1 MSESSTES
9 LSQPTQLQE
18 ENNAYRKTVWHLL
31 PLLMLCLRSQLL
43 RSG

>member
-18 ENNAYRKTVWHLL
+18 ENNAYRKRYGIS
-31 PLLMLCLRSQLL
+31 CRY
-43 RSG
+43 